1 MKITMFYHAQVQAK
15 VHLEDPAPPLF
26 EISTVFSPN
35 RDNCRNSLTCVMPK
49 DRIDTVRATS
59 AAEMNKLYD
68 RPSRVNEREYKVQ
81 QFSLSELVNDLW
93 WENKKEVNK
102 KGREATK

>member
-1 MKITMFYHAQVQAK
+1 MFYHAQVQAK

-35 RDNCRNSLTCVMPK
+35 RDNCRNSLTCVMSK
-49 DRIDTVRATS
+49 DRIDAVGDTT

-68 RPSRVNEREYKVQ
+68 LPSRVSKREYKLQ
-81 QFSLSELVNDLW
+81 QFTLSELVSDLF

-102 KGREATK
+102 KGMEEVK